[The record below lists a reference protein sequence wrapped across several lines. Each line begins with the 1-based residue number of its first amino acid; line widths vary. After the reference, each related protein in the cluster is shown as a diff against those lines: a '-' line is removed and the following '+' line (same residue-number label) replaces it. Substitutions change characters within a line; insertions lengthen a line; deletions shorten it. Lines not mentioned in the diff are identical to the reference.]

1 MDFTR
6 AYSNDCQRVRDGYRD
21 DGRRREGEGTQAEEA
36 QAGRCPGFVTHLI
49 QLCCAFT
56 RVLRVREKSRSQRHM
71 SDLERL
77 LVPGCT
83 ELPACRCG
91 KEMHLDHTLPLPT
104 DTHIRVYRCLTC
116 HCEMRLTVWGT
127 DPLDQLNTLV
137 IEPAGDKCRDISSR
151 STRRSATKWGR
162 RAQEFLQSG

>member
-1 MDFTR
+1 
-6 AYSNDCQRVRDGYRD
+6 
-21 DGRRREGEGTQAEEA
+21 
-36 QAGRCPGFVTHLI
+36 
-49 QLCCAFT
+49 
-56 RVLRVREKSRSQRHM
+56 M

-116 HCEMRLTVWGT
+116 HCEMRLTVWGI

-137 IEPAGDKCRDISSR
+137 IEPVAGVEISETQIEAVGDLIQHIESQIDLNQ
-151 STRRSATKWGR
+151 
-162 RAQEFLQSG
+162 RAL

>member
-1 MDFTR
+1 M
-6 AYSNDCQRVRDGYRD
+6 RD
-21 DGRRREGEGTQAEEA
+21 DARRIAANIAKLPELLRQRLPCLWRRGNAHERFGICWRYCIDGEWPRADDAALRTGD
-36 QAGRCPGFVTHLI
+36 AGGI
-49 QLCCAFT
+49 G
-56 RVLRVREKSRSQRHM
+56 HM

-116 HCEMRLTVWGT
+116 HYEMRLTVWGI

-137 IEPAGDKCRDISSR
+137 IEPDRSVVSSEAER
-151 STRRSATKWGR
+151 HPIPDTPA
-162 RAQEFLQSG
+162 A

>member
-1 MDFTR
+1 VIAPQKYSSAGLSLMTTDLSGNRLEILKEGVPKLSQVALLWLWGDAHERFGICWRYWVDGEWPR
-6 AYSNDCQRVRDGYRD
+6 ADDAAVRTGD
-21 DGRRREGEGTQAEEA
+21 
-36 QAGRCPGFVTHLI
+36 AGGIGP
-49 QLCCAFT
+49 
-56 RVLRVREKSRSQRHM
+56 M

-116 HCEMRLTVWGT
+116 HYEMRLTVWGI

-137 IEPAGDKCRDISSR
+137 IADRPRSVARNGGQSR
-151 STRRSATKWGR
+151 MMS
-162 RAQEFLQSG
+162 

>member
-1 MDFTR
+1 
-6 AYSNDCQRVRDGYRD
+6 
-21 DGRRREGEGTQAEEA
+21 
-36 QAGRCPGFVTHLI
+36 
-49 QLCCAFT
+49 
-56 RVLRVREKSRSQRHM
+56 M

-116 HCEMRLTVWGT
+116 HYEMRLTVWGI

-137 IEPAGDKCRDISSR
+137 IEPDRSVPKPSGIPSPTPLPPSPQAGIGLPPQ
-151 STRRSATKWGR
+151 RRYPLCSLPW
-162 RAQEFLQSG
+162 

>member
-1 MDFTR
+1 
-6 AYSNDCQRVRDGYRD
+6 
-21 DGRRREGEGTQAEEA
+21 
-36 QAGRCPGFVTHLI
+36 
-49 QLCCAFT
+49 
-56 RVLRVREKSRSQRHM
+56 M

-91 KEMHLDHTLPLPT
+91 KEMHLDHTLSLPERT

-116 HCEMRLTVWGT
+116 HYEMRLTVWGI

-137 IEPAGDKCRDISSR
+137 IEPDRPVISFESRAASHHRHPRRLVHRPVLACR
-151 STRRSATKWGR
+151 RRGAINS
-162 RAQEFLQSG
+162 

>member
-1 MDFTR
+1 VATFRGFPVCGVGATLTSDLAFAGGIALTVSDLGRTM
-6 AYSNDCQRVRDGYRD
+6 QRFELAMRG
-21 DGRRREGEGTQAEEA
+21 GIG
-36 QAGRCPGFVTHLI
+36 
-49 QLCCAFT
+49 
-56 RVLRVREKSRSQRHM
+56 HM

-116 HCEMRLTVWGT
+116 HYEMRLTVWGI

-137 IEPAGDKCRDISSR
+137 IEPDRSVVSSEAER
-151 STRRSATKWGR
+151 HPIPDTPA
-162 RAQEFLQSG
+162 A

>member
-1 MDFTR
+1 
-6 AYSNDCQRVRDGYRD
+6 
-21 DGRRREGEGTQAEEA
+21 
-36 QAGRCPGFVTHLI
+36 
-49 QLCCAFT
+49 
-56 RVLRVREKSRSQRHM
+56 M

-116 HCEMRLTVWGT
+116 HYEMRLTVWGI

-137 IEPAGDKCRDISSR
+137 IEPDRPVVSFESERHPIPDTPA
-151 STRRSATKWGR
+151 A
-162 RAQEFLQSG
+162 